1 MIDQT
6 FEALLDSLLKAK
18 ATLEDVEAEKK
29 MVEEAILE
37 KLREMKLT
45 GTNCNGYN
53 IQKVYRSSYTG
64 VQLST
69 ARELGCTEKIE
80 KIKREKLRKLEN
92 NGVKIKGVKRIQ
104 YLLVKEEKK

>member
-53 IQKVYRSSYTG
+53 IQKVSRSSYTG

-69 ARELGCTEKIE
+69 ARELGCTEQIE
-80 KIKREKLRKLEN
+80 KINSEKLRKLEN